1 LLLCKGAIY
10 QYFRSKQQLF
20 FEVMDSIL
28 EAQKDEVMSIIL
40 SDNPMY
46 IASEEFFEARIS
58 KALETR
64 SFGLDLFFE
73 AARNEALRKRMTEIY
88 EQSYA
93 EFAGHIEK
101 MKNEGIVKRSADVSV
116 VWRGLVALRDGL
128 ISSVFLG
135 ENASNA
141 KKIWEKVA
149 NILLNEILAKG
160 KGKIAN

>member
-1 LLLCKGAIY
+1 MGLAWTILQRYWALAKE
-10 QYFRSKQQLF
+10 Q
-20 FEVMDSIL
+20 SISTSG
-28 EAQKDEVMSIIL
+28 VNS
-40 SDNPMY
+40 SSMY